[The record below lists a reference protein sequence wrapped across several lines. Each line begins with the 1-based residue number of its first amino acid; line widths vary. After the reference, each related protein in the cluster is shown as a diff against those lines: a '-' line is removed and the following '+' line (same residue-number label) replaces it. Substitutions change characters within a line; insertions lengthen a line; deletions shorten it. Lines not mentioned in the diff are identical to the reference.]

1 MTSGSAASPGPP
13 TSGLPFDRAPG
24 EQAVNTPADSD
35 ALGAA
40 GCGQAPEEPLV
51 SQWDVVVIGSGAA
64 GLMAALELPAGL
76 RVLLLSKNSGPPS
89 ASRWAQGGIAA
100 VTGADDSFASH
111 IADTLR
117 AGAGLCDR
125 DAVELLVRQAPAC
138 VERLLQLGMD
148 FDRSPNGLS
157 TTLEAAHSHR
167 RVLHAQDRTGGALV
181 DALEREVLRR
191 PALVQRKGMPALQ
204 LWIESGC
211 CVGLQVLDG
220 ERVRWLRAGAVVL
233 ASGGGGHLF
242 AHTTNPSQAS
252 GDGVAMAWSAG
263 ARVRDL
269 EFVQFHPTALMLPG
283 APHFLISEAVRG
295 EGARLRDAHGIS
307 PVEDL
312 PGGDLAPRDQVS
324 RALARHMQAQG
335 VENLWLDL
343 RPVGRERLERQFPT
357 ILGRCHELGLHPLEQ
372 PIPVAP
378 AAHYWMGGVATDLN
392 AATSLPGL
400 YAVGEVAC
408 TGVHGANR
416 LASNSLMECLVFA
429 RQLRQLRLQPLPP
442 AAPERRHQWKPQP
455 SHQALQPGRQ
465 IAALR
470 QLCWQAAGVERSA
483 GGLAPALRWV
493 RQQRAELAT
502 APLLRQI
509 QTLEPGEALQLAP
522 DAARQLLL
530 LQELQQRLVLA
541 ELLIE
546 AALFRNES
554 RGGHFRRDAP
564 ASQPFWRV
572 HTVQERGR
580 PLTTAAV
587 QLV

>member
-1 MTSGSAASPGPP
+1 MNTASLGQ
-13 TSGLPFDRAPG
+13 TDTAPL
-24 EQAVNTPADSD
+24 A
-35 ALGAA
+35 
-40 GCGQAPEEPLV
+40 

-64 GLMAALELPAGL
+64 GLMTALELPAGL

-100 VTGADDSFASH
+100 VTRSDDSFDSH
-111 IADTLR
+111 IEDTLR

-148 FDRSPNGLS
+148 FDRSLDGLS

-191 PALVQRKGMPALQ
+191 PGLVQRKGMPALQ
-204 LWIESGC
+204 LWIESGR

-220 ERVRWLRAGAVVL
+220 QRIRWLRTGAVVL

-252 GDGVAMAWSAG
+252 GDGVAMAWAAG

-295 EGARLRDAHGIS
+295 EGARLQDARGGS
-307 PVEDL
+307 PVEEL

-324 RALARHMQAQG
+324 RALARRMRDQG
-335 VENLWLDL
+335 VEHLWLDL

-357 ILGRCHELGLHPLEQ
+357 ILGRCNDLGLQPLDR

-378 AAHYWMGGVATDLN
+378 AAHYWMGGIATDLN

-400 YAVGEVAC
+400 YAVGEVAS

-429 RQLRQLRLQPLPP
+429 RQLRRLDLQPLPTV
-442 AAPERRHQWKPQP
+442 AGERQHHWRGQPEGLPLDPQ
-455 SHQALQPGRQ
+455 RQ
-465 IAALR
+465 IAELR

-483 GGLAPALRWV
+483 AGLSPALTWV
-493 RQQRAELAT
+493 NLRRAELT
-502 APLLRQI
+502 MAPLLRQI
-509 QTLEPGEALQLAP
+509 QTLEPGDVLQLES
-522 DAARQLLL
+522 DAAQHLLL

-541 ELLIE
+541 GLLIE
-546 AALFRNES
+546 AALFRSES

-564 ASQPFWRV
+564 APQPFWRV
-572 HTVQERGR
+572 HTVQQQLR
-580 PLTTAAV
+580 PLCTAPV
-587 QLV
+587 RQD